1 MKILITGGK
10 GQLGRDLEK
19 LLLSTGKHE
28 LTCLGHDALDIT
40 KPGNVQQVVLTNRPE
55 VIIHAAANTN
65 VDQCELDKDS
75 AYLVNALGTRNVA
88 VAAAKIGAKLVY
100 ISTDYVFGVRSS
112 HLTFVELCGRAIP
125 YTEFDLPDPINV
137 YGKSKLAGEQY
148 AAGLSNQYF
157 IVRTSWLYGRHGK
170 NFVKTMLNL
179 AQEKS
184 EISVV
189 NDQVGSPTWSMD
201 LAYFIEELVQTELY
215 GIYHATNSGFCSWF
229 DLARAIFKLAGL
241 KQIKVMPISTA
252 ELNRPAP
259 RPAYSVLENYWI
271 RLEGLSALRPWEE
284 ALQVFLTEIQAEIQ
298 R

>member
-1 MKILITGGK
+1 M
-10 GQLGRDLEK
+10 
-19 LLLSTGKHE
+19 
-28 LTCLGHDALDIT
+28 
-40 KPGNVQQVVLTNRPE
+40 
-55 VIIHAAANTN
+55 
-65 VDQCELDKDS
+65 
-75 AYLVNALGTRNVA
+75 
-88 VAAAKIGAKLVY
+88 
-100 ISTDYVFGVRSS
+100 
-112 HLTFVELCGRAIP
+112 
-125 YTEFDLPDPINV
+125 
-137 YGKSKLAGEQY
+137 
-148 AAGLSNQYF
+148 AGLSNKYF
-157 IVRTSWLYGRHGK
+157 IVRTSWLYGRQGK

-184 EISVV
+184 EVSVV

-241 KQIKVMPISTA
+241 NQIKVMPISTA

-259 RPAYSVLENYWI
+259 RPAYSVLDNYCI